1 LKILQSALFQEMS
14 TDLILTDLATHISQ
28 LYNSIGR
35 QFPYV
40 DVSTD
45 FDKIVLI
52 SYLRNYAMSIVK
64 MFWIINN

>member
-1 LKILQSALFQEMS
+1 MS